1 MLEVRAL
8 FVQYGPL
15 EVLSGV
21 DLHVD
26 AGEMVALIG
35 PNGAGKST
43 LMNCLSGIVAA
54 SSGTVR
60 IDGTFAHVPEGR
72 QLFGGLSVEDNL
84 QLGAWKAKRQDRNTG
99 WIFDLLPELLPFRHA
114 LAQNLSGGQQQ
125 MVAIGRALMARP
137 DILAVDELSLG
148 LAPLVV
154 ERLVA
159 ALREINR
166 MHGMA
171 ILLVEQNARTALS
184 LCHRAHV
191 IGGGK
196 VVATETSEQLAS
208 GTTLQD
214 SYLGEA
220 AGARR

>member
-1 MLEVRAL
+1 
-8 FVQYGPL
+8 
-15 EVLSGV
+15 
-21 DLHVD
+21 
-26 AGEMVALIG
+26 
-35 PNGAGKST
+35 
-43 LMNCLSGIVAA
+43 
-54 SSGTVR
+54 
-60 IDGTFAHVPEGR
+60 
-72 QLFGGLSVEDNL
+72 
-84 QLGAWKAKRQDRNTG
+84 
-99 WIFDLLPELLPFRHA
+99 
-114 LAQNLSGGQQQ
+114 AQNLSGGQQQ

-154 ERLVA
+154 ERLVS

-191 IGGGK
+191 IEGGK

-220 AGARR
+220 A